1 MRTSTPRTHRVTAS
15 RSRSILGITG
25 VMSMV
30 VGMLFAFAVTTAN
43 ANPLPGAIYTTD
55 VNGQAVNAN
64 IYAAKGDVYLN
75 GGPETNGSG
84 LPDGSYYV
92 QVTTPSGDVLGTSVG
107 SSNPTPVHVTNG
119 VFDQLYQLQAILVRA
134 SDHATGYDDTT
145 NPGGE
150 YKVWV
155 SQVSTFDQNSSKTD
169 NFKVRAE
176 GGSTTTTTSSST
188 TTSTTTSPTTS
199 TTPAP
204 PAPTVVPEVTTT
216 STTVAPTTTTAAPT
230 TTTTTGEVLGL
241 TEEETTTTQPAPVLA
256 FTGTETHRP
265 LVLGLGLVL
274 LGALLVAFSM
284 RPVPGKQS

>member
-1 MRTSTPRTHRVTAS
+1 MRTSIPRTHRGTAS
-15 RSRSILGITG
+15 RSRSTLGITG
-25 VMSMV
+25 VMSIII
-30 VGMLFAFAVTTAN
+30 GMLFTFAVTTAS

-64 IYAAKGDVYLN
+64 IYAAKADVYLN

-119 VFDQLYQLQAILVRA
+119 VFDQLYQLQAILIRA
-134 SDHATGYDDTT
+134 SNHTAGYDDTT
-145 NPGGE
+145 NPGDE

-176 GGSTTTTTSSST
+176 AASTTTTSTS
-188 TTSTTTSPTTS
+188 TTSTTQATTTTTQATTTTTTALTSPTVQ
-199 TTPAP
+199 PL
-204 PAPTVVPEVTTT
+204 V
-216 STTVAPTTTTAAPT
+216 TTTTAAPST
-230 TTTTTGEVLGL
+230 TTTTTGAEVLAL
-241 TEEETTTTQPAPVLA
+241 TEEATTTTHPAPVLA
-256 FTGTETHRP
+256 LTGTETHRP
-265 LVLGLGLVL
+265 LVLGLGLIL

-284 RPVPGKQS
+284 RPVPEKQ